1 MTVYTLL
8 RRWRFL
14 TLARR
19 AIGVLRLCV
28 LLHAGMNLLRTVLLI
43 RKRKGR

>member
-1 MTVYTLL
+1 MTGLV

-14 TLARR
+14 TLAQH

-28 LLHAGMNLLRTVLLI
+28 LLRAVLLLLRTGRLI
-43 RKRKGR
+43 WKRKGR